1 MQFDESKVSSP
12 LLFTRAGMRE
22 IIKKIEDL
30 PVIVPVAVHV
40 LTLSLKD
47 DVELDKLTSLI
58 ESDPVLTARILKLV
72 NNMQS
77 GLMEKVTTVRQAAAL
92 AGLNQVRCAL
102 LGVIFSDQFCSDQ
115 KLCQEIKELW
125 SHSLMTACLAK
136 IAARK
141 IFPELEQI
149 AFVGGIMHDI
159 GKMVIMETFP
169 ENYRAVEELR
179 SKKGLTYIDAE
190 QEAMDTNHCLAGEIL
205 VKQWNIPEEIVDCIA
220 FHHTLPGWD
229 DIPSANNELINLVS
243 FANLL
248 SREILCDTHYLDRT
262 SFNRNSIMNRL
273 GLSQDDILKIQ
284 EEATKDY
291 SVKASYF
298 DLDSDI
304 NTIFNSV
311 IQKANQK
318 LSCMGQELD
327 IRNKSLLRHSQLL
340 KLEGDLYS
348 RLCPVLDKQSMF
360 EMVAEGFKQF
370 ESATVGFFYTVNPEL
385 RQLEGVVWKK
395 GKKKRH
401 LLCFLDRDG
410 LPVWEHADADI
421 PPDLNKIIFDYKK
434 RMGLSGSYS
443 YNVISKF
450 NVVSFHEKSG
460 LFGELCILLKR
471 DVLRD
476 HEADRAVLLN
486 IAKMLSENLEKIRL
500 HEEMEKKNEEL
511 TRAILKNRRMNLKLM
526 QTERLGAVGQLAAGA
541 AHEINNPL
549 AIISARAQLLQLKEK
564 DEKRKRELS
573 LISEQIDRISRILS
587 NLMDFARPAPPTL
600 QDTNIH
606 EVIDRV
612 LELLHSCFKKQDTVI
627 EKQYDPE
634 MITIKADPG
643 QVEQVFLNV
652 LINAQHAMENKK
664 GKITITTG
672 LSQDRKNIRITIEDQ
687 GEGITRKNLKKIFDP
702 FFTTKEEGKGTGLG
716 LSTSHGIIN
725 SHFGR
730 FDIFSE
736 EGKGT
741 EVVVELPV
749 DIADLRP
756 PFSAETSL
764 SSKNPV
770 KARPKILVVDDEAHI
785 RDILKE
791 TLENENMTVVT
802 AKNGQDGLEK
812 TLQDSFDLLL
822 LDIKMPLRD
831 GLSLLHEVRKAD
843 KSLPVIII
851 TGMAS
856 HEEIQEALGQG
867 PCECIRKPFHIKTL
881 LSKIRKC
888 LHQ

>member
-1 MQFDESKVSSP
+1 MQFDESKMSTPTV
-12 LLFTRAGMRE
+12 FTRAGMRE
-22 IIKKIEDL
+22 IIKKIDDL
-30 PVIVPVAVHV
+30 PVIAPVAVHV

-58 ESDPVLTARILKLV
+58 ESDSVLTARILRLV
-72 NNMQS
+72 NNIQS
-77 GLMEKVTTVRQAAAL
+77 GLMEKISTVRQAVAL

-102 LGVIFSDQFCSDQ
+102 LGVIFNDHFCSDQ

-125 SHSLMTACLAK
+125 SHSLMTASLAK
-136 IAARK
+136 ITARQV
-141 IFPELEQI
+141 FPELEQI

-169 ENYRAVEELR
+169 DNYKAVEELR
-179 SKKGLTYIDAE
+179 SKKGLTCIDAE

-205 VKQWNIPEEIVDCIA
+205 VKQWNIPQKIIDCIA
-220 FHHTLPGWD
+220 FHHTMTGWD
-229 DIPSANNELINLVS
+229 DLPSANNELINLVS
-243 FANLL
+243 LANTLA
-248 SREILCDTHYLDRT
+248 REILCDTHYLNRS
-262 SFNRNSIMNRL
+262 SFTRNSIMARL
-273 GLSQDDILKIQ
+273 GLSEDDILKIQ
-284 EEATKDY
+284 EEATRDY
-291 SVKASYF
+291 SIKASYF

-318 LSCMGQELD
+318 LSGMGQELD
-327 IRNKSLLRHSQLL
+327 LRNRSLLRHNQLL
-340 KLEGDLYS
+340 KLEGNLYS
-348 RLCPVLDKQSMF
+348 RLCPVLDKHSMF
-360 EMVAEGFKQF
+360 EMVAEGFREF
-370 ESATVGFFYTVNPEL
+370 ESAPVGFFYTVNPEL

-401 LLCFLDRDG
+401 LLCFLDREG
-410 LPVWEHADADI
+410 LPVWEHPDADI
-421 PPDLNKIIFDYKK
+421 PPDLNKIIFDYKN
-434 RMGLSGSYS
+434 RMGLPGSYS
-443 YNVISKF
+443 YNVMSKF
-450 NVVSFHEKSG
+450 HVISFHGKDG
-460 LFGELCILLKR
+460 LFGELCLLLKR
-471 DVLRD
+471 DIASD
-476 HEADRAVLLN
+476 HEADRSVLLN

-500 HEEMEKKNEEL
+500 HEEVEKKNEEL

-587 NLMDFARPAPPTL
+587 NLMDFARPTPPTL
-600 QDTNIH
+600 QETNIH

-612 LELLHSCFKKQDTVI
+612 LELLHSCFKKQDTAVV
-627 EKQYDPE
+627 KKYDPE
-634 MITIKADPG
+634 MVSIKADPG

-664 GKITITTG
+664 GKITIATS
-672 LSQDRKNIRITIEDQ
+672 LSPDKKNIRICVEDQ
-687 GEGITRKNLKKIFDP
+687 GKGISRENLKKIFDP

-716 LSTSHGIIN
+716 LSTSHGIIS
-725 SHFGR
+725 SHFGT
-730 FDIFSE
+730 FDILSQ
-736 EGKGT
+736 EGEGT
-741 EVVVELPV
+741 RVIIDLPV
-749 DIADLRP
+749 NIADLRT
-756 PFSAETSL
+756 PFSAEGVL
-764 SSKNPV
+764 SSKNPGNT
-770 KARPKILVVDDEAHI
+770 RPKILVVDDEAHI

-791 TLENENMTVVT
+791 TLENESMTVVT
-802 AKNGQDGLEK
+802 AENGQDGLEK
-812 TLQDSFDLLL
+812 TRQDSFDLLL

-831 GLSLLHEVRKAD
+831 GLSLLYEVRKAD

-867 PCECIRKPFHIKTL
+867 HCECIRKPFHIKTL

-888 LHQ
+888 LNQ